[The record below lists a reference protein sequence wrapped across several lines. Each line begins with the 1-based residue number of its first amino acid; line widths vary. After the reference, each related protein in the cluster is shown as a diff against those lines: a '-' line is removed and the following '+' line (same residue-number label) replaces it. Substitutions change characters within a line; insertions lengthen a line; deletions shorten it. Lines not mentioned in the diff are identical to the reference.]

1 MLYGYALSPPQG
13 TPQQIDLIISRIK
26 SDLNSIVRVRNRMT
40 SDQWIE
46 VNRAILTLI
55 ESMEKSGLNTLD
67 IRAVKEAL
75 R

>member
-1 MLYGYALSPPQG
+1 MLYNYALFPPQG
-13 TPQQIDLIISRIK
+13 TPQQIDLIMSRIK
-26 SDLNSIVRVRNRMT
+26 SDLNSLVRVKNRMT
-40 SDQWIE
+40 SDQWVE

-55 ESMEKSGLNTLD
+55 GSMEKSGHNTLG